1 MNVNFL
7 IIAWRGFSGNDGK
20 PSRSH
25 GIHEFSMA
33 PQVPVPVEEFPP
45 GVDVAQAV
53 GARLVDIAEASM
65 AEVSIPLE
73 DPLRVLLKPSPGL
86 AGRVLGGA
94 TLYAYSA
101 TTSDKIHTKYKVH
114 PSRHLPSALMSG
126 LPGIPGAPC
135 KHCAL

>member
-1 MNVNFL
+1 
-7 IIAWRGFSGNDGK
+7 
-20 PSRSH
+20 
-25 GIHEFSMA
+25 MA

-101 TTSDKIHTKYKVH
+101 TTSDKIHTKDKVH

-126 LPGIPGAPC
+126 
-135 KHCAL
+135 